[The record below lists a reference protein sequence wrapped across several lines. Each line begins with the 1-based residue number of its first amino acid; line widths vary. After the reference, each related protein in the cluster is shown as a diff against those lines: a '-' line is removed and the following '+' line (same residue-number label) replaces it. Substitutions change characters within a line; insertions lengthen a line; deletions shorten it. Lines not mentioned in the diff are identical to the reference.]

1 MAIPYPLRLIT
12 EDELPGLHTNHQHA
26 FHAGPPSEAAL
37 ARMHARIELDRTL
50 GAFDGPVMV
59 GVTSA
64 YSFQMRIPGAL
75 AAMAGVTMVSVLPTY
90 RRRGILSALM
100 RQQLADIHARGEA
113 TAALFASEAAIYGRY
128 GYGRASWH
136 TSYEVHGGEGALA
149 PDAPTDSALRLRIAE
164 PGTARAELAKVYQ
177 AALDERPGL
186 YARNDAWWDRLLTDE
201 PEDRGGASPLRCV
214 IAEDPAGPRGYAL
227 FSALPSWDGA
237 SFLPDS
243 SVSIREVMTADPAA
257 AAAIWS
263 DLLTRDLVTE
273 FRAQVRP
280 VDDPVLY
287 LLADPRR
294 LRPTIA
300 DGLWVRLVDVS
311 AALGQRRYACPMDAV
326 IEVTDGLCGWNQG
339 RWRLTAG
346 RPGGPAAATHT
357 GGEPPGFAATCEP
370 TSAAADIALP
380 VSALGAAYLGGTR
393 LGALAAAGQAT
404 ELRPG
409 AVAALSAAMSWDPAP
424 WCPQIF

>member
-1 MAIPYPLRLIT
+1 M
-12 EDELPGLHTNHQHA
+12 
-26 FHAGPPSEAAL
+26 
-37 ARMHARIELDRTL
+37 
-50 GAFDGPVMV
+50 
-59 GVTSA
+59 
-64 YSFQMRIPGAL
+64 
-75 AAMAGVTMVSVLPTY
+75 
-90 RRRGILSALM
+90 
-100 RQQLADIHARGEA
+100 
-113 TAALFASEAAIYGRY
+113 
-128 GYGRASWH
+128 
-136 TSYEVHGGEGALA
+136 
-149 PDAPTDSALRLRIAE
+149 PDA
-164 PGTARAELAKVYQ
+164 
-177 AALDERPGL
+177 
-186 YARNDAWWDRLLTDE
+186 
-201 PEDRGGASPLRCV
+201 
-214 IAEDPAGPRGYAL
+214 
-227 FSALPSWDGA
+227 
-237 SFLPDS
+237 

-257 AAAIWS
+257 AAAIWA
-263 DLLTRDLVTE
+263 DLLSRDLASE

-300 DGLWVRLVDVS
+300 DGLWVRLVDVA
-311 AALGQRRYACPMDAV
+311 AALGQRRYACPVDAV

-346 RPGGPAAATHT
+346 GGPAAAGHA
-357 GGEPPGFAATCEP
+357 GGQPPGVAASCEP

-409 AVAALSAAMSWDPAP
+409 ALAALSAALSWDPAP